1 MTPEETLVSYHK
13 SILEKW
19 VSREPLV
26 LQEML
31 DFFRSDMSFF
41 GTGLHEIVDNQE
53 GFAQIIKNEQKEA
66 PVSPIIEIL
75 WLKAKT
81 INDTGYTWAV
91 FHFKIPVEGQF
102 HEMKNLR
109 MSLSWVKEKDWK
121 VIHAHTSA
129 PWVMQQEGEFFP
141 IKELQ
146 ARNQELEKMVTEKT
160 AALTKEKEKTEA
172 LLHNILPINIAK
184 ELLDKGTTKPTRF
197 EEVSI
202 LFSDFVAFTNIVAT
216 IPTRKLIQELN
227 DLFSQF
233 DDIMEEEGIE
243 KIKTIGDA
251 YLAVSG
257 LPEEV
262 EDHANRCVRAAQKM
276 LTLLE
281 KRNEQSGI
289 KWHLR
294 IGVHSGPIAAGVVGK
309 KKFTYDIFGDT
320 INIASRIET
329 AGEAGKINVSA
340 YTYDLIK
347 EQFPCEYRG
356 KIDVKGK
363 GELDMYFVQ

>member
-1 MTPEETLVSYHK
+1 M
-13 SILEKW
+13 
-19 VSREPLV
+19 SRDPKV

-31 DFFRSDMSFF
+31 YFFRPDTSFF
-41 GTGLHEIVDNQE
+41 GTGLHEIVDNLD
-53 GFAQIIKNEQKEA
+53 GFVKLMKNEHQEIPA
-66 PVSPIIEIL
+66 PPIIEIS
-75 WLKAKT
+75 WLKAKAT
-81 INDTGYTWAV
+81 NNTGYTWGV
-91 FHFKIPVEGQF
+91 FHLKIPVDGQY
-102 HEMKNLR
+102 HELSNLR
-109 MSLSWVKEKDWK
+109 MSLTWVQEKGTDWK
-121 VIHAHTSA
+121 VIHAHTSV
-129 PWVMQQEGEFFP
+129 PWVILQEGESFP
-141 IKELQ
+141 IEELQ
-146 ARNQELEKMVTEKT
+146 ARNQELEKMVAEKT

-172 LLHNILPINIAK
+172 LLHNILPVNIAK
-184 ELLDKGTTKPTRF
+184 ELMEKGSTKPTRF

-202 LFSDFVAFTNIVAT
+202 LFSDFVSFTNIVAT

-257 LPEEV
+257 LPIEV
-262 EDHANRCVRAAQKM
+262 DDHAIRCIKAAQKM
-276 LTLLE
+276 LALLE

-294 IGVHSGPIAAGVVGK
+294 IGIHSGPITAGVVGK

-329 AGEAGKINVSA
+329 AGEASKINVSA

-347 EQFPCEYRG
+347 DQFPCEYRG
-356 KIDVKGK
+356 KIDAKGK
-363 GELDMYFVQ
+363 GELDMYYVK

>member
-1 MTPEETLVSYHK
+1 M
-13 SILEKW
+13 
-19 VSREPLV
+19 

-31 DFFRSDMSFF
+31 EFFHPNFSGF
-41 GTGLHEIVDNQE
+41 GTGLHENLE
-53 GFAQIIKNEQKEA
+53 NREEYAQLLKNEQEDV
-66 PVSPIIEIL
+66 PEPYIL
-75 WLKAKT
+75 ELAWLKAKT
-81 INDTGYTWAV
+81 INNTGNTWCI
-91 FHFKIPVEGQF
+91 FHLKIPVENQF

-109 MSLSWVKEKDWK
+109 MCITWVKEKGKDWK
-121 VIHAHTSA
+121 AIHGHTSA
-129 PWVMQQEGEFFP
+129 PWVMQEEGEAWP
-141 IKELQ
+141 IEELK
-146 ARNQELEKMVTEKT
+146 ARNQELEKMVAKKT
-160 AALTKEKEKTEA
+160 VALIKEKEKTEA

-184 ELLDKGTTKPTRF
+184 ELLEKGHTKPARF

-202 LFSDFVAFTNIVAT
+202 LFSDFVSFTNIVAT

-233 DDIMEEEGIE
+233 DEIMEEEGLE

-262 EDHANRCVRAAQKM
+262 EDHASRCVKAAKKM

-281 KRNEQSGI
+281 KRNEKSGI

-294 IGVHSGPIAAGVVGK
+294 IGIHSGPITAGVVGK